1 MESQDL
7 SVRLRVPIA
16 AEPIVCVA
24 GLQFRG
30 WLPGPSELIEVEDG
44 QAKITISVANS
55 HLRDDASGNEPVHE
69 LDIRLRATVS
79 ADDVRTLSDASAADA
94 RQSSSE
100 PLSKALDAL
109 SDWVYRLVVRSVNTL
124 INYARFAKGQYWLET
139 YPASCANPSA
149 CLNKWMA
156 EFRAGQDGEWLAW
169 PRSSVIHLTGV
180 WHAGSSRP
188 LSRADWTQAAMYVRG
203 DVEVPFPMVLLA
215 EAERLASRGESR
227 TALTEA
233 VAALEAALTLFVQTP
248 AAEELFRGSLAGRIP
263 AKRLARAVGHLG
275 FRATL
280 AFLLPVLIDESRLPT
295 EVVLACLEAVDA
307 RGSVVHQ
314 SQRSV
319 PFEKLRLYLVN
330 VRRMAELLSG
340 VEGGVAG
347 DDGFPEAPD

>member
-1 MESQDL
+1 M
-7 SVRLRVPIA
+7 
-16 AEPIVCVA
+16 
-24 GLQFRG
+24 
-30 WLPGPSELIEVEDG
+30 
-44 QAKITISVANS
+44 
-55 HLRDDASGNEPVHE
+55 
-69 LDIRLRATVS
+69 
-79 ADDVRTLSDASAADA
+79 
-94 RQSSSE
+94 
-100 PLSKALDAL
+100 
-109 SDWVYRLVVRSVNTL
+109 
-124 INYARFAKGQYWLET
+124 
-139 YPASCANPSA
+139 
-149 CLNKWMA
+149 
-156 EFRAGQDGEWLAW
+156 
-169 PRSSVIHLTGV
+169 
-180 WHAGSSRP
+180 
-188 LSRADWTQAAMYVRG
+188 
-203 DVEVPFPMVLLA
+203 
-215 EAERLASRGESR
+215 
-227 TALTEA
+227 
-233 VAALEAALTLFVQTP
+233 TLFVQTP